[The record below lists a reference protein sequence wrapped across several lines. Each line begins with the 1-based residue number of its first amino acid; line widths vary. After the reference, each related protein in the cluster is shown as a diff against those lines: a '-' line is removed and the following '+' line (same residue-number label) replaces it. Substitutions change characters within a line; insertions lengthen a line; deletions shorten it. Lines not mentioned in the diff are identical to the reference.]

1 MMRYA
6 LFNDQSDFQG
16 TFHSIE
22 ELRQFLGD
30 FKYKNGD
37 DYDFMD
43 TFDYIRSIGWF
54 FEIAQN

>member
-6 LFNDQSDFQG
+6 LFNEKQDFQG

-30 FKYKNGD
+30 YKYDNKCD
-37 DYDFMD
+37 KDFMD
-43 TFDYIRSIGWF
+43 TFDYIKSIGSF
-54 FEIAQN
+54 

>member
-6 LFNDQSDFQG
+6 LFNEQQDFQG

-30 FKYKNGD
+30 YKYDNKCD
-37 DYDFMD
+37 KDFFD

-54 FEIAQN
+54 FEIAQD